1 MLLYALAVS
10 TCLTLKEIENE
21 LCEVKDWQSLG
32 VQLGLKPSKLKEVH
46 PTSVKYCRIMVIAW
60 WLQNAPEVSW
70 EKLAQAVEA
79 MGGHKTVATKLR
91 RKGQLDN

>member
-1 MLLYALAVS
+1 MNILLPYTLAAS

-21 LCEVKDWQSLG
+21 LCEVKDWQCLG

-46 PTSVKYCRIMVIAW
+46 PTSVKYCRIMVLIW
-60 WLQNAPEVSW
+60 WFQNASEVSW

-79 MGGHKTVATKLR
+79 MGGHTTVATKLR
-91 RKGQLDN
+91 RKG